1 MAANKL
7 NILEPSVN
15 NMCVRVFV
23 RAAGL
28 DFEEENVW
36 GQTTGPEYLA
46 KYPVHL
52 TPTLEEEGLPRGT
65 LGESCAIM
73 AYLCNKHELTQF
85 YPADAGERAMV
96 DNAMFYLIGTFY
108 PLLTRATYPT
118 LQFPQYA
125 GEVGTSEADAEMKAK
140 AQKDAEAALADPLEA
155 FRSFFLDD
163 RKFVGGD
170 EPSIAD
176 LRWVATL
183 EFLRAIDYD
192 FPAWTEDYMRRV
204 EEALG
209 EAYTGPAQDVRG
221 YIASVKPAEQ
231 PAS

>member
-1 MAANKL
+1 MATNKL

-36 GQTTGPEYLA
+36 GKTTSPEYLA

-52 TPTLEEEGLPRGT
+52 TPTLEESGLPRGT

-73 AYLCNKHELTQF
+73 AYLCNKHGLTQF
-85 YPADAGERAMV
+85 YPSNPAERAMV

-125 GEVGTSEADAEMKAK
+125 GEVGTSAADDDMKAK

-155 FRSFFLDD
+155 FHAFFLHG
-163 RKFVGGD
+163 RQFVGGD
-170 EPSIAD
+170 HPSIAD
-176 LRWVATL
+176 LRWAATL

-192 FPAWTEDYMRRV
+192 FPAWTEDYMQRI

-209 EAYTGPAQDVRG
+209 EAYTAPAQDVRG
-221 YIASVKPAEQ
+221 YIASVKPAAQ
-231 PAS
+231 PA

>member
-36 GQTTGPEYLA
+36 GNTTSPEYLA

-52 TPTLEEEGLPRGT
+52 TPTLEEEGLPKGT

-73 AYLCNKHELTQF
+73 AYLCNKHDLTQF
-85 YPADAGERAMV
+85 YPADPCERAMV
-96 DNAMFYLIGTFY
+96 DHAMFYLIGTFY

-125 GEVGTSEADAEMKAK
+125 GEVGTSDADDGMKAK

-155 FRSFFLDD
+155 FRSFFLDG
-163 RKFVGGD
+163 RTFIGGD
-170 EPSIAD
+170 HPSIAD
-176 LRWVATL
+176 IRWVATL

-192 FPAWTEDYMRRV
+192 FPAWTEEYMHSV
-204 EEALG
+204 EDALG
-209 EAYTGPAQDVRG
+209 EAYTEPAQDVRG
-221 YIASVKPAEQ
+221 YITSVKPAVQ
-231 PAS
+231 PA

>member
-1 MAANKL
+1 MAENKL

-23 RAAGL
+23 RAADL

-36 GQTTGPEYLA
+36 GNTTSPEYLA

-52 TPTLEEEGLPRGT
+52 TPTLEEEGLPKGT

-85 YPADAGERAMV
+85 YPADPGERAMV

-125 GEVGTSEADAEMKAK
+125 GEVGTSDAGDDMKAK
-140 AQKDAEAALADPLEA
+140 AQKDAEAALAEPLEA
-155 FRSFFLDD
+155 FRSFFLDG
-163 RKFVGGD
+163 RTFIGGD
-170 EPSIAD
+170 HPSIAD
-176 LRWVATL
+176 IRWVATL

-192 FPAWTEDYMRRV
+192 FPTWTEDYMRRV
-204 EEALG
+204 EDALG
-209 EAYTGPAQDVRG
+209 EAYSEPAQDVRG
-221 YIASVKPAEQ
+221 YIASVKPAAQ
-231 PAS
+231 PA

>member
-1 MAANKL
+1 MAENKL

-52 TPTLEEEGLPRGT
+52 TPTLEEAGLPKGT

-73 AYLCNKHELTQF
+73 AYLCNKHGLTHL
-85 YPADAGERAMV
+85 YPDDPGERAMV

-118 LQFPQYA
+118 LQFPQYP
-125 GEVGTSEADAEMKAK
+125 GEVGTSDADDELKAK

-155 FRSFFLDD
+155 FRSFFLEG
-163 RKFVGGD
+163 RKFIGGD
-170 EPSIAD
+170 QPSIAD
-176 LRWVATL
+176 IRWAATL

-192 FPAWTEDYMRRV
+192 FPAWTEDYMRSV
-204 EEALG
+204 EDAFG
-209 EAYTGPAQDVRG
+209 EAYSGPAQDVRG
-221 YIASVKPAEQ
+221 YIASVKPAAQ
-231 PAS
+231 PA